1 VANTAGSADFLSQ
14 PHDEAGATP
23 MPAAAFAWF
32 EGEGLLR
39 SRIVSDDRGDVTE
52 DVRPPVVALG
62 PKDDDFVWAPI
73 PERQRYPGK
82 PLAEMTV
89 EEYNAFL
96 YRWFEAGVRSGEVRC
111 AQCGRLILDDYEDLP
126 DRDTWDAILIEQE
139 LVAWMVVHFDCKK
152 PLPKKLKGM
161 NPFDLQPRDPPTY
174 DLSGAEMSGGFTTEI
189 TETTEVTETEGEG

>member
-1 VANTAGSADFLSQ
+1 MTKAAESAGFP
-14 PHDEAGATP
+14 PHPDGGNVNVSSIPPE
-23 MPAAAFAWF
+23 AFAWF

-39 SRIVSDDRGDVTE
+39 SRVIADEHGNVSE

-62 PKDDDFVWAPI
+62 PRDDDFVWAPI
-73 PERQRYPGK
+73 PECQRYPGK

-89 EEYNAFL
+89 EDYNAFL
-96 YRWFEAGVRSGEVRC
+96 YRWFEAGVRVGDVRC

-161 NPFDLQPRDPPTY
+161 NPFDLRPRDPSTY
-174 DLSGAEMSGGFTTEI
+174 DLSGVEI
-189 TETTEVTETEGEG
+189 QRNVTTEVTEDTGVEGE

>member
-1 VANTAGSADFLSQ
+1 
-14 PHDEAGATP
+14 
-23 MPAAAFAWF
+23 MIPAEAFAWF
-32 EGEGLLR
+32 EGEGLTR
-39 SRIVSDDRGDVTE
+39 SRVVADEHGNVTE
-52 DVRPPVVALG
+52 DVRPPLAALG
-62 PKDDDFVWAPI
+62 PRDDDFVWAPI
-73 PERQRYPGK
+73 PELQGYPGI

-96 YRWFEAGVRSGEVRC
+96 YRWFEAGVRAGDVHC

-152 PLPKKLKGM
+152 PLPKKLKGL

-174 DLSGAEMSGGFTTEI
+174 DLSGVEVAERAED
-189 TETTEVTETEGEG
+189 